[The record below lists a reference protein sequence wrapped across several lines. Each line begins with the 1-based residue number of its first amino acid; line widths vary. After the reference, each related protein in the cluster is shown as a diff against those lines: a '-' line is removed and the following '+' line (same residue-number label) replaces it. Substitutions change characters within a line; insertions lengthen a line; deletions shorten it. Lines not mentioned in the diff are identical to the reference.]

1 MIDSRITKLAKILV
15 NYSCDLKKGEK
26 ILIEAN
32 EDVADLI
39 LEHERESIDNL
50 EREYNVNI
58 EIQQNQSG
66 IYDRYKLKIT
76 GYLM

>member
-1 MIDSRITKLAKILV
+1 MRQLTQLAKH
-15 NYSCDLKKGEK
+15 NNSAK

-50 EREYNVNI
+50 ESEYNVHI